1 MDIGRTHEMSEK
13 KDRMSG
19 KTTVVMGRTH
29 LVNSKT
35 MEIGRTHEVSG
46 KLEEMTGRTAV

>member
-1 MDIGRTHEMSEK
+1 
-13 KDRMSG
+13 
-19 KTTVVMGRTH
+19 MGRTH
-29 LVNSKT
+29 LVNRKT